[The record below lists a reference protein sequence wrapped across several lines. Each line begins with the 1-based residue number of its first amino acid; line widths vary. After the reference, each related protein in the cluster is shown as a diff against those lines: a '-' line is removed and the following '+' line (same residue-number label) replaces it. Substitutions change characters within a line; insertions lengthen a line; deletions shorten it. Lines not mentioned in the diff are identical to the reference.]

1 MNFMPCLQVFTML
14 WNAATDDMNGG
25 NKKKPVASYEQAY
38 QNAETAVCSVGDQ
51 IQHMS
56 GVSQCEHGHFYF

>member
-1 MNFMPCLQVFTML
+1 ML
-14 WNAATDDMNGG
+14 WNAATDDLNGP